1 MSTTRIESTRIAAVA
16 RLAAALAASLVVAA
30 CSGKSEPPKVPL
42 ARGSA
47 LDSVHAVETAHG
59 FLGPQ
64 AKAALDSGNT
74 LFKKRSYAEALGQ
87 YRAAAAL
94 APQHAAPLFGIYMV
108 ARATNNAAMADSAL
122 AGIRLRSGSMPVVPH
137 SFSDTALQRLHEGL
151 RRKPSTS

>member
-1 MSTTRIESTRIAAVA
+1 MMVMRMESTRIAAVA
-16 RLAAALAASLVVAA
+16 RLAGALATSLVVAA
-30 CSGKSEPPKVPL
+30 CSGKSEAPKVPL
-42 ARGSA
+42 GRVAAVDSARA
-47 LDSVHAVETAHG
+47 IEAAHG
-59 FLGPQ
+59 LLGPQ
-64 AKAALDSGNT
+64 AKMALDSGNT
-74 LFKKRSYAEALGQ
+74 LFKRRAYAEALGQ

-151 RRKPSTS
+151 RRKPSSS

>member
-1 MSTTRIESTRIAAVA
+1 MPFASTRVAAIR
-16 RLAAALAASLVVAA
+16 RLAGGLAASLVLAA
-30 CSGKSEPPKVPL
+30 CTGGADAPSVALGRASTADS
-42 ARGSA
+42 ARA
-47 LDSVHAVETAHG
+47 MAAAHG

-64 AKAALDSGNT
+64 ARAALDSGNR
-74 LFKKRSYAEALGQ
+74 LFRERAYAEALGQ

-108 ARATNNAAMADSAL
+108 ARATDNAAMADSAL

-151 RRKPSTS
+151 RRKPATS

>member
-1 MSTTRIESTRIAAVA
+1 MRIERIDAAA
-16 RLAAALAASLVVAA
+16 RLAGALATALVAAA
-30 CSGKSEPPKVPL
+30 CSGRSETPKVAL
-42 ARGSA
+42 ARVA
-47 LDSVHAVETAHG
+47 ADSVRAVEAAHG

-64 AKAALDSGNT
+64 AKAALDSGNA
-74 LFKKRSYAEALGQ
+74 LFKQRAYADALGQ

-108 ARATNNAAMADSAL
+108 ARATNNVPMADSAL

-151 RRKPSTS
+151 RRKPATS

>member
-1 MSTTRIESTRIAAVA
+1 MSVMRIESTCVAAVA
-16 RLAAALAASLVVAA
+16 RLAGALGASLFLAA
-30 CSGKSEPPKVPL
+30 CSGEAPKTPL
-42 ARGSA
+42 GRVATVDSAR
-47 LDSVHAVETAHG
+47 AVETAHG

-74 LFKKRSYAEALGQ
+74 LFKQRAYAGALGQ
-87 YRAAAAL
+87 YRTAAAL

-108 ARATNNAAMADSAL
+108 ARATNNTPMADSAL